1 MANQLDELT
10 GPVSVEGRDINVIQK
25 QIPAKVTWR
34 STLFEVI
41 LWLLGIIPGLVFLF
55 VKIKAKNY
63 LQKLEQQVQAQSST
77 VDNYLENRVQLM
89 INAVSIAREAVQF
102 ETNVLEK
109 VTAYR
114 SGLNIN
120 ESNRSLVAKDIDET
134 FNSVVS
140 GLQGLRSVNV
150 QFERYPELKAHDLL
164 KKVMDDNRRSQAE
177 ITAARDLY
185 NDVVT
190 LWNKS
195 IFEWPAKAIV
205 ASKEGYTTRIPFAVS
220 REIKEK
226 ARSNFM
232 A

>member
-10 GPVSVEGRDINVIQK
+10 GPVNAEGRDINVIQK

-177 ITAARDLY
+177 ITSF
-185 NDVVT
+185 
-190 LWNKS
+190 K
-195 IFEWPAKAIV
+195 
-205 ASKEGYTTRIPFAVS
+205 
-220 REIKEK
+220 
-226 ARSNFM
+226 RSL
-232 A
+232 

>member
-1 MANQLDELT
+1 
-10 GPVSVEGRDINVIQK
+10 
-25 QIPAKVTWR
+25 
-34 STLFEVI
+34 
-41 LWLLGIIPGLVFLF
+41 
-55 VKIKAKNY
+55 
-63 LQKLEQQVQAQSST
+63 
-77 VDNYLENRVQLM
+77 M

-177 ITAARDLY
+177 ITSF
-185 NDVVT
+185 
-190 LWNKS
+190 K
-195 IFEWPAKAIV
+195 
-205 ASKEGYTTRIPFAVS
+205 
-220 REIKEK
+220 
-226 ARSNFM
+226 RSL
-232 A
+232 